1 MKILDQADQRK
12 LSKHD
17 TAVALAWDTVHD
29 ALVDAAE
36 VDLSWIQPPPR
47 NDWWTLAPD
56 ALRFLV
62 SLVTYV
68 RPRHILELGSGLS
81 TRVLAWACAES
92 QPSCRITS
100 IDHDPEYSQI
110 AQKEFAACP
119 LSSHVK
125 FQVAPLVARTYA
137 RKLLPTYY
145 LRRSQFASRRP
156 VDLILIDGPVWP
168 LGGREGTLYQ
178 ILELTRPGT
187 IVLLDD
193 ASRKEEAG
201 VLANWQAVLGDAIE
215 VRLLPNFLK
224 GLAAIIVREPHILVR
239 PGPHT

>member
-1 MKILDQADQRK
+1 VHHLLPVI
-12 LSKHD
+12 SKQD
-17 TAVALAWDTVHD
+17 AAVATAWNTVDD
-29 ALVDAAE
+29 ALVNAAG

-56 ALRFLV
+56 ALRLLV
-62 SLVTYV
+62 SLVTHV
-68 RPRHILELGSGLS
+68 RPRHILEFGSGLS

-110 AQKEFAACP
+110 AQKELAACP
-119 LSSHVK
+119 LNCHVK
-125 FQVAPLVARTYA
+125 FQIAPLVARTY
-137 RKLLPTYY
+137 RGKLLPTYH
-145 LRRSQFASRRP
+145 LRRRQFASQRP
-156 VDLILIDGPVWP
+156 VDLVLIDGPVWP

-178 ILELTRPGT
+178 ILELTHPGT

-193 ASRKEEAG
+193 AGRKEEAG

-215 VRLLPNFLK
+215 VRLLPDFIK
-224 GLAAIIVREPHILVR
+224 GLAAIIVREPHILV
-239 PGPHT
+239 

>member
-1 MKILDQADQRK
+1 MKILDQAEQRK
-12 LSKHD
+12 ISKHD
-17 TAVALAWDTVHD
+17 AAVATVWDTVHH
-29 ALVDAAE
+29 ALVDAAG

-47 NDWWTLAPD
+47 DNSWTLAPD
-56 ALRFLV
+56 ALRLLV
-62 SLVTYV
+62 SLVTHV
-68 RPRHILELGSGLS
+68 RPRHILEFGSGLS

-92 QPSCRITS
+92 QPSCRVTS

-110 AQKEFAACP
+110 AQKQFAACR
-119 LSSHVK
+119 LNCHVK
-125 FQVAPLVARTYA
+125 FQIAPLVARTYA
-137 RKLLPTYY
+137 GKLLPTYHF
-145 LRRSQFASRRP
+145 RRGQFASQRP
-156 VDLILIDGPVWP
+156 VDLVLIDGPVWP

-215 VRLLPNFLK
+215 IRLLPNFVK
-224 GLAAIIVREPHILVR
+224 GLAAIIVREPHILVKR
-239 PGPHT
+239 